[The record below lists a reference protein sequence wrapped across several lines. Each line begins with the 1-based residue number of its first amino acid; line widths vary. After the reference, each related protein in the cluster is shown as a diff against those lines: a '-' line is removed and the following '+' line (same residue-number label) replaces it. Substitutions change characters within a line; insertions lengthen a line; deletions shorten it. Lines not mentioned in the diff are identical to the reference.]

1 MKVLSR
7 LTTTAAV
14 PLHRISTF
22 SVGNDNDDI
31 RINLYYDHKEDTLEC
46 YCVGSLASKI
56 FKKNSSTPLFSVKDS
71 KEANKLFREAVG
83 KILNYIKAIYGV
95 R

>member
-1 MKVLSR
+1 MKVLRR

-71 KEANKLFREAVG
+71 REDIAKSAG
-83 KILNYIKAIYGV
+83 LKFGIKGLENYL
-95 R
+95 